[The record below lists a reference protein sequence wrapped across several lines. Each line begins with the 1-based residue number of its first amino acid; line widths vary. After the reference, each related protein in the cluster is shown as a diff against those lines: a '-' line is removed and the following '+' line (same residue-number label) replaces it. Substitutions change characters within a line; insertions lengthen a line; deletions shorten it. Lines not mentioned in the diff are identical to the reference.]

1 MSQLSNLST
10 PLKPSIELID
20 HPLQLTSSAWPL
32 PLSMS
37 IQLNNS
43 LFHFPSSLDP
53 NSPSAPTTVVFLYSF
68 LHQNTWQ
75 SSQFSLSPIPS
86 PLILPPTHSIQD
98 LSQVTTETSSTLLS
112 PAVDSQS
119 YPLGDQVP
127 LGPEEVEPSPRSQ
140 QVLGLPDLPTHVSV
154 HPARAVWFHW
164 QQVLPVN
171 YFRSYTAG
179 SVFLTA
185 HRPACMETVIGVL
198 TCHSPSRKTCSA
210 TWWLQLQALPG
221 SPASS
226 EAPAAAQVIEPTLS

>member
-37 IQLNNS
+37 IQLNNY
-43 LFHFPSSLDP
+43 LFHFPSSPDP
-53 NSPSAPTTVVFLYSF
+53 SSPSAPTTVTFLYSF
-68 LHQNTWQ
+68 LHQNTWK
-75 SSQFSLSPIPS
+75 SSQFSPSPIPS
-86 PLILPPTHSIQD
+86 PLILPPIYSIQD

-154 HPARAVWFHW
+154 HPARAVWFLIILEVTRQGLCFW
-164 QQVLPVN
+164 LPTGLRVWRPSLV
-171 YFRSYTAG
+171 YSHVILPPAKPAQWRGDFSCKHFREAQPH
-179 SVFLTA
+179 L
-185 HRPACMETVIGVL
+185 RL
-198 TCHSPSRKTCSA
+198 L
-210 TWWLQLQALPG
+210 LQLRW
-221 SPASS
+221 
-226 EAPAAAQVIEPTLS
+226 